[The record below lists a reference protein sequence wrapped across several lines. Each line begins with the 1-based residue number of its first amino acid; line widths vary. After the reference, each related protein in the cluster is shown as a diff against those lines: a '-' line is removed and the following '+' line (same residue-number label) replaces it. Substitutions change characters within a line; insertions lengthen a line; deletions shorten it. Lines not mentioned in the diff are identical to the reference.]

1 MNRKELAEKIGYSEA
16 SIQKNFNRTLKK
28 VQENQGLTILR
39 EGRGE
44 SANYILVPYEG
55 QPIP

>member
-39 EGRGE
+39 EGRGK
-44 SANYILVPYEG
+44 NTCYFRLN
-55 QPIP
+55 